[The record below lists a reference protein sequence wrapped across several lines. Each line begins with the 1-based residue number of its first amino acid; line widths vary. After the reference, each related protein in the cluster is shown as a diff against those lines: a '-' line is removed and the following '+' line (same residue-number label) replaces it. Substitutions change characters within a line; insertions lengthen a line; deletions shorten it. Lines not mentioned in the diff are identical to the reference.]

1 MKNTKIRYTPIASTF
16 SKDSSFWGVDFPVQ
30 YIREGQGAYLKGN
43 DGKWYLDWVSSLGAC
58 LLGHGDGV
66 AKAKWSNYLMYHA
79 RRGLSFSL
87 PSYLEEEVA
96 ELLAHQMQQHVP
108 GWANTPL
115 QVRWLKTGSDA
126 CEAAVRLAR
135 AVTGK
140 NDVQS
145 FGYHGYHADFVSM
158 TKPAWGIPPTV
169 KEYMYDFEFNTIP
182 DTTDCAGVILEQ
194 GLVEPRK
201 DYYTDLRLA
210 CNNTK
215 SLLIM
220 DEVVTGFRYAMGGAS
235 QVYNVRPDLICLGKS
250 LGNGFPIAALVGP
263 TEYMSWFSRNDPVFV
278 SSTNFGDAMS
288 LAAAKYVLENWNKQ
302 SVAQIYEMGSALI
315 TDMRAAG
322 WQVLG
327 HAPRSLMQFA
337 SDSEKAYFIRRMAE
351 QGILMNRPNF
361 PNLCHTLD
369 DEKKTY
375 EAAKVIRAEVDAM
388 GSDKLEMLMRDKLPT
403 VLFRNR

>member
-1 MKNTKIRYTPIASTF
+1 MKYTPIASTF
-16 SKDSSFWGVDFPVQ
+16 SKSPDFWGVDFPVQ

-96 ELLAHQMQQHVP
+96 ELLVHQMQQHVP

-126 CEAAVRLAR
+126 CDAAIRLAR
-135 AVTGK
+135 AMKISHQAVA
-140 NDVQS
+140 S
-145 FGYHGYHADFVSM
+145 SGYHGWHDSFVATTTPAHGIIYDAHEWIQSFDFNAL
-158 TKPAWGIPPTV
+158 P
-169 KEYMYDFEFNTIP
+169 ENYDY
-182 DTTDCAGVILEQ
+182 AGVILEQ
-194 GLVEPRK
+194 GIVEPEK
-201 DYYTDLRLA
+201 DYYTKLRA
-210 CNNTK
+210 FCNQHK

-235 QVYNVRPDLICLGKS
+235 QVYGVQPDLICLGKA

-302 SVAQIYEMGSALI
+302 SVAQIYEMGSALM

-322 WQVLG
+322 WQVIG

-388 GSDKLEMLMRDKLPT
+388 GSAKLETLMRDKLPT